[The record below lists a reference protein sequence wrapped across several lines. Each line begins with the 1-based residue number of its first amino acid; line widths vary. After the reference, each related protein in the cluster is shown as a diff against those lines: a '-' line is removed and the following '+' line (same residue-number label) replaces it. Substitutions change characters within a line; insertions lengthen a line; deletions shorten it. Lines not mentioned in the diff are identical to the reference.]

1 MIYKIVIE
9 PRAIL
14 DIQDAI
20 DYYESKQNGLGEYF
34 YKVVEEHIETLA
46 KNPFFQIRY
55 NDYHGF
61 PLRKF
66 PFIFLY
72 YIDEK
77 LETIYI
83 MSVFNTYLNPVKYPK

>member
-1 MIYKIVIE
+1 MIYKVVIE

-20 DYYESKQNGLGEYF
+20 DYYESAQNGLGEYF
-34 YKVVEEHIETLA
+34 YQTVDEHIEILV
-46 KNPFFQIRY
+46 KNPFYQIRY
-55 NDYHGF
+55 KDYHGF
-61 PLRKF
+61 PIRKF
-66 PFIFLY
+66 PFIILY

>member
-1 MIYKIVIE
+1 MIYKVVIE

-20 DYYESKQNGLGEYF
+20 DYYDSKQNGLGTYF
-34 YKVVEEHIETLA
+34 LQVVEEHIITLT
-46 KNPFFQIRY
+46 KSPFFQIRY
-55 NDYHGF
+55 KDYHGF

-66 PFIFLY
+66 PFILLY

-77 LETIYI
+77 LKIIYI
-83 MSVFNTYLNPVKYPK
+83 MSLFNTSLNPIKYPK